1 MVGWKEIGGWSPIS
15 FQPPLKMGYSIPYC
29 RAKRGIKK
37 YPLERKGSSEAAY
50 SLGDQLI
57 ELLELEHIE
66 YRRYQLDGVFVMELE
81 LPLTW
86 EVAQLLAR
94 IVKT

>member
-29 RAKRGIKK
+29 RATRGIKK

-57 ELLELEHIE
+57 DLLDLEGVE
-66 YRRYQLDGVFVMELE
+66 YRRYQLEGVFVLE
-81 LPLTW
+81 LYQKPSW
-86 EVAQLLAR
+86 AVAQLLAR
-94 IVKT
+94 L

>member
-29 RAKRGIKK
+29 RATRGIKK

-57 ELLELEHIE
+57 GLLDLEGVE
-66 YRRYQLDGVFVMELE
+66 YRRYQLNGVFFLE
-81 LPLTW
+81 LYQKPSW
-86 EVAQLLAR
+86 AVAQLLA
-94 IVKT
+94 KL